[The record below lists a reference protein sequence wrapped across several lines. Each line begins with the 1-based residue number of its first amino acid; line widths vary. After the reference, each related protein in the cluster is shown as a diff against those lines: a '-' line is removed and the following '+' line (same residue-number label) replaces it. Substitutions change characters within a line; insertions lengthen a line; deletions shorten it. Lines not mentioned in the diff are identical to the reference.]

1 MSNNG
6 KNFRK
11 APADELSKILYDKR
25 DMDYM
30 VKKQKKYTEELKK
43 SILLMWEHLVDAWDK
58 YEAIPKQL

>member
-43 SILLMWEHLVDAWDK
+43 AILLM
-58 YEAIPKQL
+58 